1 MDTTVAI
8 KTILVALDDSEMS
21 DQIMQTVQQFMLP
34 KNSKVV
40 LCHVFATSESNME
53 LPADRPHPES
63 STFSYS
69 QIEKQLKGYQN
80 QLAVESEIELV
91 AGDPAQEIV
100 RLANIYKADL
110 IVTGSR
116 GLTGVDRI
124 VRGSV
129 SSQVVEDA
137 PCSVLV
143 VKGT

>member
-1 MDTTVAI
+1 VDTTAAI
-8 KTILVALDDSEMS
+8 ETILVALDDSEMS
-21 DQIMQTVQQFMLP
+21 DKIMQTVQQFMLP
-34 KNSKVV
+34 KNSKVI
-40 LCHVFATSESNME
+40 LCHVFATSESSME

-69 QIEKQLKGYQN
+69 QVEKQLQGYQN

-91 AGDPAQEIV
+91 AGDPAQEII

-137 PCSVLV
+137 ACSVLV
-143 VKGT
+143 VKST